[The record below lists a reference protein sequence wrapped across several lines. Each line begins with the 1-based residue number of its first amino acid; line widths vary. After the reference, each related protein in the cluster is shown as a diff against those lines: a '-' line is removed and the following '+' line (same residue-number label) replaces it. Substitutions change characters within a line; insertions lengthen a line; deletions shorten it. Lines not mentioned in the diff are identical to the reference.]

1 MKNKKW
7 GWANPLNKKKL
18 PFEQEKNYIR
28 KKKEKALNEESSL
41 KIHPRILIKNRI
53 GPSIVPRG
61 TPFINEPL
69 KKP

>member
-1 MKNKKW
+1 MGMGKPPSTKRSYHSNKKRI
-7 GWANPLNKKKL
+7 
-18 PFEQEKNYIR
+18 IR